1 MSKEQF
7 YSPEQIFGETDIKFR
22 DIPVFAYKKTV
33 ADEYKDGKFTKE
45 ELLRIYRDMKYV
57 RDFENML
64 LSVRTTKN
72 YNGVEYMYTG
82 PAHLYIGEEAAAVG
96 EAFRLQPEDFVFG
109 SHRSHGEV
117 IAKGLSAI
125 AKLPED
131 ELLKRMESMF
141 DGAIFNIVKAHTDE
155 KDVKK
160 LAVKFLFY
168 GLTAELFGRE
178 TGFSKGLGNSMHL
191 FVLPFGIFPNNA
203 IVGGSAPIS
212 AGAALFKKV
221 RKEDGVIVANIG
233 DGSIGCGPVY
243 EAMNFSAMD
252 QYTTL
257 WEEEFKGNL
266 PLIFNIMDNGY
277 AMGGRTNGETM
288 AYHNVA
294 RLGAGVAVNQM
305 HAERINGMD
314 PLAVI
319 DAYDRKLPLAK
330 SGEGPVLLDVV
341 TYRYSGHSPSDQ
353 NAYRSREE
361 IETWQKIDSIVVFG
375 NALVEAGI
383 AAKEE
388 LDAIEAEVSSN
399 IFDAFKL
406 AIDESVSPRMNFEK
420 EPDAIAKYMFSNQKI
435 AKMADGE
442 PDVFGP
448 KEENSRWKKVQGK
461 KHYAFKEDGSPVPA
475 SIVYSYRDALFEP
488 IFDKF
493 YEDPTLVSYG
503 EDVRE
508 WGGAFGVYQGM
519 YESIPFHRLFNSPIS
534 EATIVSSAVGYAML
548 GGRAVVEL
556 MYSDFMGRAGD
567 EIFNQLAKWQSM
579 TAGQVKMP
587 VVLRISVGALY
598 GAQHSQDWTSLAAHV
613 PGLKVVFP
621 ATPYDAKGLM
631 TSALNG
637 TDPVL
642 FFESQRLYGKG
653 DEFREVPAESYEI
666 EIGEPDIKRAGS
678 DITILTVGATLYAAM
693 KAAKE
698 LEEKYGVSAEV
709 IDARS
714 LVPFNYEKVV
724 ESVKKTGKII
734 LASDACARGSHLNDV
749 ARNITELCFNYLDA
763 PPVLIGA
770 QNWITPCAE
779 LEKEFFPQAE
789 WIIDA
794 IDQKIMPLGIS
805 KPAHNFTTVEQINR
819 EKAGV

>member
-7 YSPEQIFGETDIKFR
+7 YSPEQIFGETDIKFQ

-141 DGAIFNIVKAHTDE
+141 DGAILNIVKAHTDE

-805 KPAHNFTTVEQINR
+805 KPAHNFTSVEQINR